1 MMVTLKMDQLSQWT
15 NMHQDLLNDLINS
28 LTILPGVGKKSAQRM
43 ALYLLDKNKDGAGIL
58 AKNLERAIDEIGRC
72 SRCRMLTS
80 NNLCK
85 ICSDTGRDVNSICVV
100 ENPSDVLA
108 IESTGGFK
116 GRYFVLLGRLSP
128 IEGISP
134 DDLGINDFLKLI
146 KIENIKEVILAT
158 SSTVE
163 GDATAIYIK
172 DHIKDIKVSR
182 ISYGIPIGGE
192 LEYVDGNTIARA
204 IQGRTEI
211 NVD

>member
-1 MMVTLKMDQLSQWT
+1 
-15 NMHQDLLNDLINS
+15 
-28 LTILPGVGKKSAQRM
+28 
-43 ALYLLDKNKDGAGIL
+43 
-58 AKNLERAIDEIGRC
+58 
-72 SRCRMLTS
+72 MLTS
-80 NNLCK
+80 NDLCK
-85 ICSDTGRDVNSICVV
+85 ICSDTSRDMNSICVV
-100 ENPSDVLA
+100 ENPTDVLA

>member
-1 MMVTLKMDQLSQWT
+1 MDQLSQWT

-58 AKNLERAIDEIGRC
+58 AKNLEKAINEIGRC

-80 NNLCK
+80 NDFCK
-85 ICSDTGRDVNSICVV
+85 ICSDSSRDKNSICVV

>member
-128 IEGISP
+128 IEWISP

>member
-1 MMVTLKMDQLSQWT
+1 
-15 NMHQDLLNDLINS
+15 MHQDLLNDLINS

-43 ALYLLDKNKDGAGIL
+43 ALYLLDKNKDGARIL
-58 AKNLERAIDEIGRC
+58 AKTLEKAIDEIGRC
-72 SRCRMLTS
+72 TRCRMLTS
-80 NNLCK
+80 NSLCK
-85 ICSDTGRDVNSICVV
+85 ICSDNTRDMNSICIV

-128 IEGISP
+128 IDGISP
-134 DDLGINDFLKLI
+134 DDIGINDFLKLI
-146 KIENIKEVILAT
+146 EIENIKEVILAT

-172 DHIKDIKVSR
+172 DHINDIKVSR

>member
-1 MMVTLKMDQLSQWT
+1 
-15 NMHQDLLNDLINS
+15 MHQDLLNDLINS

-58 AKNLERAIDEIGRC
+58 AKTLEKAIDEIGRC
-72 SRCRMLTS
+72 ARCRMLTS

-85 ICSDTGRDVNSICVV
+85 ICSDNTRDMNSICVV

-128 IEGISP
+128 IDGISP

-146 KIENIKEVILAT
+146 EIENIKEVILAT

-172 DHIKDIKVSR
+172 DHINDIKVSR

>member
-1 MMVTLKMDQLSQWT
+1 
-15 NMHQDLLNDLINS
+15 MHQDLLNDLINS

-80 NNLCK
+80 NDLCK
-85 ICSDTGRDVNSICVV
+85 ICSDTSRDMNSICVV

>member
-1 MMVTLKMDQLSQWT
+1 
-15 NMHQDLLNDLINS
+15 MHQDLLNDLINS

-58 AKNLERAIDEIGRC
+58 AKTLEKAIDEIGRC
-72 SRCRMLTS
+72 TSCRMLTS
-80 NNLCK
+80 NSLCK
-85 ICSDTGRDVNSICVV
+85 ICSDNTRDMNSICVV

-128 IEGISP
+128 IDGISP
-134 DDLGINDFLKLI
+134 NDLGINDFLKLI

-172 DHIKDIKVSR
+172 DHISDIKVSR